1 MTVQQSSNILN
12 AKHKKRLAI
21 AHEVILGKKTQIR
34 AGFELGI
41 SARQVRR
48 IVEKVL
54 VSGDLGVLHAG
65 CGRASKNKL
74 GNTIISCATE
84 FLQDAQ
90 HLDFGA
96 TYAAE
101 KLLEHGVKISKES
114 IRQLQIKLELHKP
127 KLRKALRSHQ
137 SRERRPRFGELIQ
150 IDGSPHPWF
159 EKRCESCC
167 LLVFIDDA
175 TGKLTSLLFIENE
188 NMAGYLQA
196 LKNHILRYGVPVC
209 LYSDKH
215 GIFRVNAKDPVSGD
229 GKTEFGRCM
238 ERLNI
243 KQIQAS
249 TPQAKGRVERA
260 NQTLQDRLVKELRLK
275 NISNIADAN
284 EFLPEFMDKFNEK
297 FARVSKEKDDAHRQ
311 LILNESEFTLAL
323 SVQETR
329 ILSKNLCFSHHATR
343 YLVKLK
349 KGQFGT
355 SMRGGKITLYTAPD
369 KTLQASYKG
378 VMIEF
383 TAFADQPKI
392 ADSADEKS
400 INYQVNQALKLA
412 A

>member
-1 MTVQQSSNILN
+1 M
-12 AKHKKRLAI
+12 
-21 AHEVILGKKTQIR
+21 
-34 AGFELGI
+34 
-41 SARQVRR
+41 
-48 IVEKVL
+48 
-54 VSGDLGVLHAG
+54 
-65 CGRASKNKL
+65 
-74 GNTIISCATE
+74 
-84 FLQDAQ
+84 
-90 HLDFGA
+90 
-96 TYAAE
+96 
-101 KLLEHGVKISKES
+101 
-114 IRQLQIKLELHKP
+114 
-127 KLRKALRSHQ
+127 HQ

-150 IDGSPHPWF
+150 IDGSPHKWF
-159 EKRCESCC
+159 EERGESCC
-167 LLVFIDDA
+167 LRVFRQYAIGKVTTLVC
-175 TGKLTSLLFIENE
+175 IENE

-196 LKNHILRYGVPVC
+196 LKTHILRYGVPIC

-284 EFLPEFMDKFNEK
+284 EFLPEFMEKFNEK
-297 FARVSKEKDDAHRQ
+297 FARVALEKDDAHRP
-311 LILNESEFTLAL
+311 LILNESDFTLAL

-329 ILSKNLCFSHHATR
+329 VLSKNLCFSYNATR

-378 VMIEF
+378 AMIEF
-383 TAFADQPKI
+383 TAFANQPKI
-392 ADSADEKS
+392 ATTANEKS

>member
-1 MTVQQSSNILN
+1 MTAKTAYNILN
-12 AKHKKRLAI
+12 AKHKERLAI
-21 AHEVILGKKTQIR
+21 TLEVISGKKTQIR

-41 SARQVRR
+41 CARQVRR
-48 IVEKVL
+48 IAARVRIC
-54 VSGDLGVLHAG
+54 GDLGVIHAG
-65 CGRASKNKL
+65 VGRASKNQL
-74 GNTIISCATE
+74 DSAILRSATE
-84 FLQDAQ
+84 FLRDTQ

-96 TYAAE
+96 TYATE
-101 KLLEHGVKISKES
+101 KLLEQGVKISKES
-114 IRQLQIKLELHKP
+114 VRQLQTKLGLHKP
-127 KLRKALRSHQ
+127 KKRKKLHVHQ

-159 EKRCESCC
+159 EKRSEPCC

-196 LKNHILRYGVPVC
+196 LKIHINQYGVPVC

-238 ERLNI
+238 ERLKI

-284 EFLPEFMDKFNEK
+284 EFLPEFIEKFNAK
-297 FARVSKEKDDAHRQ
+297 FARVAKEKEDAHRPLTLTQ
-311 LILNESEFTLAL
+311 SEFTLAL

-329 ILSKNLCFSHHATR
+329 VLSKNLCFSHNAIR

-378 VMIEF
+378 SMIEF
-383 TAFADQPKI
+383 TAFKDQPKI
-392 ADSADEKS
+392 ASTADEKS

>member
-1 MTVQQSSNILN
+1 MMVSKTSNILN
-12 AKHKKRLAI
+12 ARHKVRLAI
-21 AHEVILGKKTQIR
+21 AHAVISGKKTQIQ

-41 SARQVRR
+41 SDRQVRR
-48 IVEKVL
+48 IVARVRDFGDCGVVHL
-54 VSGDLGVLHAG
+54 SRGRVSAKRLDSSILAG
-65 CGRASKNKL
+65 
-74 GNTIISCATE
+74 ATE
-84 FLQDAQ
+84 FLQTSI
-90 HLDFGA
+90 HHDFGA
-96 TYAAE
+96 TLVAE
-101 KLLEHGVKISKES
+101 KLLEQGVKISKES
-114 IRQLQIKLELHKP
+114 VRKLQISLGLHKA
-127 KLRKALRSHQ
+127 KRRKERGEYH
-137 SRERRPRFGELIQ
+137 SRERRPRFGEMIQ
-150 IDGSPHPWF
+150 IDGSPHKWF
-159 EKRCESCC
+159 EERGESCC

-175 TGKLTSLLFIENE
+175 TSRLTSLLFVENE

-196 LKNHILRYGVPVC
+196 LKSHINQYGVPAC

-215 GIFRVNAKDPVSGD
+215 GIFRVNAKDPASGD

-275 NISNIADAN
+275 NISNIAAAN
-284 EFLPEFMDKFNEK
+284 EFLPEFMEKFNAK
-297 FARVSKEKDDAHRQ
+297 FARLPKEKGDAHRP
-311 LILNESEFTLAL
+311 LTLTRSELALAL

-329 ILSKNLCFSHHATR
+329 VLSKNLSFSHNATR

-369 KTLQASYKG
+369 KTLKASYKG
-378 VMIEF
+378 QMIEF
-383 TAFADQPKI
+383 TAFYDQPRI
-392 ADSADEKS
+392 ADTADEKS

>member
-1 MTVQQSSNILN
+1 MAVRQSSNILN
-12 AKHKKRLAI
+12 AKHKERLAI
-21 AHEVILGKKTQIR
+21 MYEVISGKKTQIR
-34 AGFELGI
+34 AGIELGI
-41 SARQVRR
+41 SDRQVRR
-48 IVEKVL
+48 IVARVRDC
-54 VSGDLGVLHAG
+54 GDCGVLHASG
-65 CGRASKNKL
+65 GRASPNQL
-74 GNTIISCATE
+74 GGGVLATITE
-84 FLQDAQ
+84 FLQDRQ

-101 KLLEHGVKISKES
+101 KLLEQGVKISKES
-114 IRQLQIKLELHKP
+114 VRQLQIRLGLHKA
-127 KLRKALRSHQ
+127 KKSKNRFVHQ

-150 IDGSPHPWF
+150 IDGSPHKWF
-159 EKRCESCC
+159 EERGEACC

-196 LKNHILRYGVPVC
+196 LKIHILRYGVPVC

-215 GIFRVNAKDPVSGD
+215 GIFRVNAKNPVSGD

-284 EFLPEFMDKFNEK
+284 EFLPEFMEKFNRK
-297 FARVSKEKDDAHRQ
+297 FARIAKEKDDAHRP
-311 LILNESEFTLAL
+311 LTLTPSEFTLAL
-323 SVQETR
+323 SMHETR
-329 ILSKNLCFSHHATR
+329 ILSKNLCFSYHAMR

-369 KTLQASYKG
+369 KVLRASYKG
-378 VMIEF
+378 QMIEF
-383 TAFADQPKI
+383 TAFCDQPKI
-392 ADSADEKS
+392 TETADEKS